1 MSERVSEVIKFD
13 FDNDTLRESY
23 RFLCDFFHQE
33 GLAAEDAEELT
44 NDTLVKA
51 IKRRGDRGSMSC
63 TPDSSKALLGRIA
76 ESVLCDFLRTREGQR
91 PALRHEVSPI
101 EASAS

>member
-1 MSERVSEVIKFD
+1 VIKFD

-23 RFLCDFFHQE
+23 RFLCDFFLQE
-33 GLAAEDAEELT
+33 GLAAEHAEELT

-51 IKRRGDRGSMSC
+51 IKRRGDRGSMRC
-63 TPDSSKALLGRIA
+63 TPGSSTALLGRIA
-76 ESVLCDFLRTREGQR
+76 ESALCDFLRTREGQR
-91 PALRHEVSPI
+91 PASRHEVSPI